1 MQCSLADVASLA
13 SVSPVDFKAV
23 MRRFASTVN
32 VITSGRGAAANG
44 MTATAVCGV
53 SADPPSILI
62 VVNSENRTH
71 ALIERAG
78 AYAVNVLSS
87 EQQSLAIHFASRP
100 AAPFATVAHRNGITG
115 CPVLEGCDAN
125 IECVV
130 ESQIRFG
137 THSIFIGRV
146 VGSSEFGRSL
156 LVYQN
161 GNYVPMKS

>member
-13 SVSPVDFKAV
+13 SVSTVNFKAA

-44 MTATAVCGV
+44 MTATAVCSV

-62 VVNSENRTH
+62 VVNQENRTH

-87 EQQSLAIHFASRP
+87 DQQLLAIHFASRP
-100 AAPFATVAHRNGITG
+100 AAPFATVAHRDGITG

-125 IECVV
+125 IECVL
-130 ESQIRFG
+130 ESQVKSG

-146 VGSSEFGRSL
+146 VASSEFGRSPL
-156 LVYQN
+156 ISQN
-161 GNYVPMKS
+161 GQYVPIKS